1 MNKEVELR
9 HPISS
14 LVSFHYFAKTD
25 IQQMHSWGLRM
36 IGDSGAF
43 SALTQ
48 GTPINIEAFSD
59 WATKW
64 KRHLF
69 WVASLD
75 VIGDAKKSRSNYE
88 YLRGKGI
95 EAVPT
100 VHYGSDPKLITDY
113 AKDGVDF
120 IGLGGMVG
128 RKSEPQKL
136 LRWTLSM
143 FKYAKDNHPEVRFHG
158 WGTTHPQLVNNLPW
172 FSVDSSGFSSAY
184 RYGRLS
190 LFNESSGKRIG
201 ITLDG
206 KDAFNHSDLLVQQYG
221 ISPDRVAKSTSGTR
235 RDLVRLS
242 VLSVQKQEDHLRK
255 RFSVSPPRYG
265 LNESPTGPNVHF
277 VDAAKVHL
285 SMLKSHAPNMHVALG
300 FPNAQSTRSVSP
312 TDELPNDSSGPNMHV
327 AGTDIKSEYGYMKN
341 YEEEKD
347 E

>member
-1 MNKEVELR
+1 
-9 HPISS
+9 
-14 LVSFHYFAKTD
+14 
-25 IQQMHSWGLRM
+25 
-36 IGDSGAF
+36 
-43 SALTQ
+43 
-48 GTPINIEAFSD
+48 
-59 WATKW
+59 
-64 KRHLF
+64 
-69 WVASLD
+69 
-75 VIGDAKKSRSNYE
+75 
-88 YLRGKGI
+88 
-95 EAVPT
+95 
-100 VHYGSDPKLITDY
+100 
-113 AKDGVDF
+113 VDF

-190 LFNESSGKRIG
+190 LFNKSSGKRIG

-265 LNESPTGPNVHF
+265 LRESPTGPNIHF

-285 SMLKSHAPNMHVALG
+285 SMLNGNLGPHQHAALG
-300 FPNAQSTRSVSP
+300 SNSNQSLKGLNP
-312 TDELPNDSSGPNMHV
+312 ADELPRKLGGPNIHV
-327 AGTDIKSEYGYMKN
+327 A
-341 YEEEKD
+341 
-347 E
+347 